1 MEMDKILV
9 FSAHP
14 DDETIS
20 MGGTILKHQDK
31 GDEIFWLNIT
41 TGSIYQKSCIAK
53 IKDVYKFKDVFNL
66 ELPEITLTD
75 IPIYDII
82 SKIEKVVKNT
92 KPNIVYIMNRSDI
105 HSDHRYAFQ
114 AIYPC
119 TKSFRAPFVKRILMY
134 ETLSETEFSP
144 ALPENVFI
152 PNVFV
157 DVSEFMEKKLEIMKT
172 YESEVMEGN
181 LPRSFN
187 AIKALG
193 AYRGS
198 RIGVDYA
205 EAFMLLFEKT

>member
-1 MEMDKILV
+1 MGIDKVLV
-9 FSAHP
+9 FSVHP
-14 DDETIS
+14 DDETIG
-20 MGGTILKHQDK
+20 MGGTIVKHQDK

-41 TGSIYQKSCIAK
+41 NGNIYQKSCIAK
-53 IKDVYKFKDVFNL
+53 IADAYKFKDVFNL

-92 KPNIVYIMNRSDI
+92 KPNILYTINRSDI

-119 TKSFRAPFVKRILMY
+119 AKSFRAPFIKRILMY

-152 PNVFV
+152 PNVFA
-157 DVSEFMEKKLEIMKT
+157 DISEFMEKKLEIMKT
-172 YESEVMEGN
+172 YESEVTEGN
-181 LPRSFN
+181 LPRSIN
-187 AIKALG
+187 AIRALG

-198 RIGVDYA
+198 RIGVKFA
-205 EAFMLLFEKT
+205 EAFMLLYEKI